1 MGIFQHL
8 RQSQIGKYAWLRSPG
23 RACCVGSVA
32 LGGGWVWKWRSR
44 VPNSRAKL
52 GGGDGCVEHDYKDA
66 ADLAYHAVNAMCW

>member
-1 MGIFQHL
+1 LAPFPWAGLL
-8 RQSQIGKYAWLRSPG
+8 RGFGGAG
-23 RACCVGSVA
+23 RP
-32 LGGGWVWKWRSR
+32 GWVWKRRSR